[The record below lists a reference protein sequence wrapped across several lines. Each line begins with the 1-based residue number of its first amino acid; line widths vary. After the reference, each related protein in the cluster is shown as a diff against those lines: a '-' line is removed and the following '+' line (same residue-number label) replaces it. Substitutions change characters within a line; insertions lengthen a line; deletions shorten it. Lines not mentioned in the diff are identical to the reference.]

1 MNVRRARSFGTKFTI
16 AILYIVLANFYTR
29 SEIMGYG
36 YLPEP
41 AITFSV
47 GEASGVV
54 KGIAGKR

>member
-1 MNVRRARSFGTKFTI
+1 
-16 AILYIVLANFYTR
+16 
-29 SEIMGYG
+29 MGYG